1 MRSRFGPEP
10 ICAVLGAETASGFSR
25 LVQQAGKE
33 ARILELRLDYLA
45 SSAETLRFLDGL
57 RRKKPRARL
66 IATCRSRRAGGRFGG
81 SIQAQLAT
89 LQLAAES
96 GCEWLDLEIESAI
109 RIPPPVLQGA
119 VGHAHWILSY
129 HNFKETPDNLEMIAS
144 ELVHFPGRD
153 VVKVAARANSFT
165 DWMRLLKLAR
175 KRIITVPMGDRGLPG
190 RVLGLRAGSPLA
202 YASWDEPRL
211 HRGEQPMAPGQLS
224 YREMSR
230 VYRSH
235 RLDRR
240 TRLYG
245 LIGSP
250 AAANHSLSPVMQNSA
265 FEARGMNAVYL
276 PFAVEELG
284 EFIKVIP
291 QLGLAG
297 FSVTIP
303 HKETIVRYLDDCDL
317 VAARIGAVNT
327 VVVRGGS
334 KLYGY
339 NTDYVGVLRPLER
352 VIPLRKSRVCVLGAG
367 GAARAV
373 VWALKSAGVD
383 VAIVSRR
390 PEKAKKLARAA
401 GAAAIPRSALRH
413 LFFDAMVNATPV
425 GMYPVERAWPASGG
439 ACPLKR
445 HELNCHVV
453 FDLVYRPRETALLR
467 MARRAGKITVAGWEM
482 LVEQGAAQFEIW
494 TGTRAP
500 VKVMRNAVLGALR
513 REERSR

>member
-1 MRSRFGPEP
+1 MRVRSIRSRFGPEP
-10 ICAVLGAETASGFSR
+10 ICVVLGAETAAAFSR
-25 LVQQAGKE
+25 LLKRAGKQ
-33 ARILELRLDYLA
+33 AKILELRLDYLA
-45 SSAETLRFLDGL
+45 NSEETLRFLDSL
-57 RRKKPRARL
+57 RGKRRRARL

-96 GCEWLDLEIESAI
+96 GCDWVDLEIESAI
-109 RIPPPVLQGA
+109 RIPPPVLQGV
-119 VGHAHWILSY
+119 VGRAHWILSY
-129 HNFKETPDNLEMIAS
+129 HNFKEVPNNVEMIAS

-165 DWMRLLKLAR
+165 DWMRLLDLAR
-175 KRIITVPMGDRGLPG
+175 KRIITVPMGEPGLPG
-190 RVLGLRAGSPLA
+190 RVLALRAGSPLA

-230 VYRSH
+230 VYRAH

-240 TRLYG
+240 TCLYG
-245 LIGSP
+245 VIGSP
-250 AAANHSLSPVMQNSA
+250 GAAGHSLSPVMQNAA
-265 FEARGMNAVYL
+265 FQARRMNAAYL
-276 PFAVEELG
+276 PFAVDDLAR
-284 EFIKVIP
+284 FIEAIP
-291 QLGLAG
+291 RLGLAG

-303 HKETIVRYLDDCDL
+303 HKETLVRYLDDCDL

-327 VVVRGGS
+327 VVVRGGGQ
-334 KLYGY
+334 LYGY

-352 VIPLRKSRVCVLGAG
+352 VITLKKSRVCVLGAG

-390 PEKAKKLARAA
+390 AEKAKKLARAA

-413 LFFDAMVNATPV
+413 LFFDAIVNATPV
-425 GMYPVERAWPASGG
+425 GMHPDER
-439 ACPLKR
+439 ACPLAR
-445 HELNCHVV
+445 QELNCHVV
-453 FDLVYRPRETALLR
+453 FDLVYQPRETALLR
-467 MARRAGKITVAGWEM
+467 MARREGKKIVPGWEM

-500 VKVMRNAVLGALR
+500 VKVMRNAVLEALR
-513 REERSR
+513 REETRR